1 MTIEE
6 RIKQVEKEIALNVN
20 KAEQEGFAKYYPYIK
35 QYVDM
40 SKVLKEANRIKYRLS
55 PLNVE
60 DF

>member
-1 MTIEE
+1 MTIAE

-20 KAEQEGFAKYYPYIK
+20 KAEEEGFAKYYPYIK

-40 SKVLKEANRIKYRLS
+40 LKVLKEANRVRYRLS

>member
-1 MTIEE
+1 MTIED

-20 KAEQEGFAKYYPYIK
+20 KAEEEGFAKYYPYIK

-40 SKVLKEANRIKYRLS
+40 VKVLKEANRIRYRLS

>member
-40 SKVLKEANRIKYRLS
+40 LKVLKEANRIRYRLS

>member
-20 KAEQEGFAKYYPYIK
+20 KAEEEGFAKYYPYIK

-40 SKVLKEANRIKYRLS
+40 LKALKVACGIKYRLS

>member
-20 KAEQEGFAKYYPYIK
+20 KAEEEGFAKYYPYIK

-40 SKVLKEANRIKYRLS
+40 LKVLKEANRVRYRLS

>member
-1 MTIEE
+1 MTIED
-6 RIKQVEKEIALNVN
+6 RIKEVEKEIALNVN
-20 KAEQEGFAKYYPYIK
+20 KAEEEGFAKYYPYIK

-40 SKVLKEANRIKYRLS
+40 MKVLREANRVRYRLS